1 MKKQNYVMNH
11 RNNVER
17 SVYIDEL
24 NKHIS
29 IIESKKFVVKG
40 CTIDQIQQLENKY
53 GELPLFYKIFLSLL
67 GESSGDFKQGTD
79 ILFKDIDDINECTI
93 ELMQDNNIDVPYS
106 MFSFLLHQG
115 YSALFFIEKDDDPY
129 VYCYTEG
136 REIEKTKFVFSEYV
150 LAEIDLYK
158 KYQCDI

>member
-24 NKHIS
+24 NKLIS
-29 IIESKKFVVKG
+29 IIESKKLVVKG

-67 GESSGDFKQGTD
+67 GESAGNFK
-79 ILFKDIDDINECTI
+79 
-93 ELMQDNNIDVPYS
+93 
-106 MFSFLLHQG
+106 
-115 YSALFFIEKDDDPY
+115 
-129 VYCYTEG
+129 
-136 REIEKTKFVFSEYV
+136 
-150 LAEIDLYK
+150 
-158 KYQCDI
+158 